1 MLEPPAGSSA
11 SPVVCDP
18 RLEGGNESLTE
29 GYGER
34 STGARA
40 LGGGID
46 FFSSLGKER
55 ERKPKPDLPDPDKV
69 FPSILVSTTLFEH
82 FSRPSYMSARKS

>member
-11 SPVVCDP
+11 SPLFRDP

-29 GYGER
+29 DYGEQ
-34 STGARA
+34 SIGART
-40 LGGGID
+40 LGGGVD

-69 FPSILVSTTLFEH
+69 FPSILVSTT
-82 FSRPSYMSARKS
+82 